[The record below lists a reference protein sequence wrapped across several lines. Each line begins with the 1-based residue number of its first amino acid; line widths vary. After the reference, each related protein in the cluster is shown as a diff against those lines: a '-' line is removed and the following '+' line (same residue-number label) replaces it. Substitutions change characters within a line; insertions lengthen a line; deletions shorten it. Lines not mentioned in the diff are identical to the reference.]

1 MLLARLTALTDHDH
15 ALDQPILQE
24 HQAVV
29 KILQNNI
36 KHKQRLIVQN
46 LLAILKT
53 QQNEPNTLAIL
64 QSVKTIAAS
73 VLLESLENGNL
84 QDEWNQDI
92 VNIFTQSEVNST
104 DFSREYSTQE
114 IVSYL
119 EICLE
124 SYDPLVKAAALYLIA
139 QLNLT
144 QSQAIAS
151 HLTPEAKTPLVQ
163 ETLEKILSVTTSP
176 TLSIFSRLEKLVYL
190 FNSDFFAQMQTGT
203 LMDLGDRAEIR
214 IYNKDEAITEAG
226 DTCRELLLLIEGEAK
241 IYYHLA
247 DEVRIES
254 LYPGQVL
261 DELEVLGHSNLENT
275 ILADSEN
282 TRILAVS
289 VDAFDDLLEQDPDFA
304 RRVLELE
311 SQQLQQLTRSPSTVS

>member
-1 MLLARLTALTDHDH
+1 M
-15 ALDQPILQE
+15 
-24 HQAVV
+24 V
-29 KILQNNI
+29 
-36 KHKQRLIVQN
+36 
-46 LLAILKT
+46 
-53 QQNEPNTLAIL
+53 
-64 QSVKTIAAS
+64 SS
-73 VLLESLENGNL
+73 VLLEVLENEKSQN
-84 QDEWNQDI
+84 QWNQDI
-92 VNIFTQSEVNST
+92 VNIFTQPEANAT

-114 IVSYL
+114 IVSHL

-124 SYDPLVKAAALYLIA
+124 NYDPLVQSAALYLIA
-139 QLNLT
+139 QLDLIK
-144 QSQAIAS
+144 SQAIAR
-151 HLTPEAKTPLVQ
+151 HLTPESKTPLVQ
-163 ETLEKILSVTTSP
+163 ETLEKILSVTTP
-176 TLSIFSRLEKLVYL
+176 PALSIFDRLEKLVYL

-203 LMDLGDRAEIR
+203 LIDLGDRAEIR
-214 IYNKDEAITEAG
+214 IYTKDEAITEAG

-247 DEVRIES
+247 DEIRIES

-289 VDAFDDLLEQDPDFA
+289 VDAFDDLLDQDPDFA

-311 SQQLQQLTRSPSTVS
+311 SQQLQKLTRSRKISLSTGL